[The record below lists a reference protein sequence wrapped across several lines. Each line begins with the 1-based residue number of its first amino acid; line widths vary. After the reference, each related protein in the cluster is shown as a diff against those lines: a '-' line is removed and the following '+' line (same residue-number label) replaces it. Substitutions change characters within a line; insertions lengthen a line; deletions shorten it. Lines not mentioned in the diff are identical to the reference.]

1 MSKNKKRKYKL
12 RDNASSQTGKTT
24 SFLCSQQAYDMLVI
38 NGYTKLDEI
47 PAIVSGCRKIA
58 ELIGSMTI
66 HLMANTKDGDQR
78 IENELSRQFD
88 IHPSKRMN
96 RSQWMEM
103 IVMNMLLYGSGNAIV
118 RPITKNG
125 YIDDLQ
131 IVPTGRFSINQDVTG
146 YDYTISIDG
155 VTYNPDDI
163 LHFVYNPDKQFPWK
177 GKGITSSLKEVAD
190 CLKQA
195 QTTEHAYMKSNWR
208 PSLIIKADGMVDTF
222 ATKEGRKKLL
232 SEFVEMDD
240 IGSPWVIPAD
250 QIDVKEVRPLSL
262 SDIALNDSVELD
274 TKKVA
279 SLLGVPPFVLGVGTY
294 NQKEWNNFVQQ
305 KIRPLAISI
314 QQEMTRKL
322 IYKKEWYLRF
332 NFLSL
337 LDYDI
342 STVASVYTQLQDR
355 GDVNGNEV
363 RDKIGLSPVD
373 GLNEYK
379 VLENYIP
386 VDMTGMQKKLVQS
399 KGAEDD

>member
-1 MSKNKKRKYKL
+1 
-12 RDNASSQTGKTT
+12 
-24 SFLCSQQAYDMLVI
+24 
-38 NGYTKLDEI
+38 
-47 PAIVSGCRKIA
+47 
-58 ELIGSMTI
+58 
-66 HLMANTKDGDQR
+66 
-78 IENELSRQFD
+78 
-88 IHPSKRMN
+88 
-96 RSQWMEM
+96 
-103 IVMNMLLYGSGNAIV
+103 
-118 RPITKNG
+118 
-125 YIDDLQ
+125 
-131 IVPTGRFSINQDVTG
+131 
-146 YDYTISIDG
+146 
-155 VTYNPDDI
+155 
-163 LHFVYNPDKQFPWK
+163 
-177 GKGITSSLKEVAD
+177 
-190 CLKQA
+190 
-195 QTTEHAYMKSNWR
+195 
-208 PSLIIKADGMVDTF
+208 MVDTF

-279 SLLGVPPFVLGVGTY
+279 SLLGVGTY

-399 KGAEDD
+399 KGAEDE